1 MCTTVYQT
9 YAKGDCFLVKITYCP
24 LSARLIGNTCPKRKE
39 RVMQFPFRCGNA
51 ECPRLETSLRF
62 ESLGRTDRKQSE

>member
-9 YAKGDCFLVKITYCP
+9 YARCDCFLVKITYCP
-24 LSARLIGNTCPKRKE
+24 LSARLIGTICPERKE
-39 RVMQFPFRCGNA
+39 RVMHFPFRCGKA

-62 ESLGRTDRKQSE
+62 ESKGEDRQETK